1 MRDGLGYRLPRA
13 AGLWVAAAALVL
25 VFVSAGSPIPLY
37 NTYRQQD
44 GLTNADLSV
53 VTAVYLSTA
62 AISLL
67 VLGRLSDHLG
77 RRAVGLA
84 ALVASGLGLVL
95 MLGVHGVGE
104 LAGGRAFQGLAT
116 GLASSALG
124 AFVVDSAPPGRPWL
138 PAVVTGAS
146 PMLGIPL
153 GALLSGALVDHGPAP
168 RHLTFLV
175 VLGLLVAVAV
185 ALVLCPETVPA
196 AVDRRGIG
204 RRALASL
211 RPRVLVPAGARRPL
225 LAMAGLILAT
235 WSMGGFYQAFGPSI
249 AEEEL
254 GSTAA
259 LTAGAVFGSF
269 TVLAFLGGPLTSRLR
284 PHRALRLGLVA
295 YAACIAGVLW
305 ALHAEATAGFLAVS
319 LVAGV
324 TQGVAQ
330 TGGMQTLLARIGPG
344 DRAGLLSTVFLL
356 NYGCAAVP
364 SLVAGRLTTTFSLLQ
379 IACGYAVLVVVG
391 VAAAIALVQP
401 VPERR
406 TDDAGSEA
414 ARR

>member
-1 MRDGLGYRLPRA
+1 MPMRLPRA
-13 AGLWVAAAALVL
+13 AGFAVASAALVL

-37 NTYRQQD
+37 NTYRAQD
-44 GLTNADLSV
+44 GLTDADLSV
-53 VTAVYLSTA
+53 VTAVYLSMA
-62 AISLL
+62 AVSLL

-84 ALVASGLGLVL
+84 ALVSSAVGLVL
-95 MLGVHGVGE
+95 LLDVDGVGE
-104 LAGGRAFQGLAT
+104 LAAGRAFQGLAT

-124 AFVVDSAPPGRPWL
+124 AYVVDTAPPRRPWL

-168 RHLTFLV
+168 RQLTFV
-175 VLGLLVAVAV
+175 VVGVLLAVVAVLL
-185 ALVLCPETVPA
+185 ALGPETVPPGAGRARGA
-196 AVDRRGIG
+196 A
-204 RRALASL
+204 ASL

-235 WSMGGFYQAFGPSI
+235 WSVGGFYQAFGPSI
-249 AEEEL
+249 AEVEL

-259 LTAGAVFGSF
+259 LTAGAVFASF
-269 TVLAFLGGPLTSRLR
+269 TVLAFLGGPLTARV
-284 PHRALRLGLVA
+284 PAHRALQAGMLA
-295 YAACIAGVLW
+295 YAVCMAGVLW
-305 ALHAEATAGFLAVS
+305 ALHAGATAAFLVVS

-330 TGGMQTLLARIGPG
+330 TGGMQTLLARTAPG
-344 DRAGLLSTVFLL
+344 ERAGLLSTVFLL
-356 NYGCAAVP
+356 NYSCAAVP
-364 SLVAGRLTTTFSLLQ
+364 SLVAGRLTTTFSLFQ

-391 VAAAIALVQP
+391 VVVAVVLVRPVPAPPGLTAAAGTRSA
-401 VPERR
+401 VPR
-406 TDDAGSEA
+406 G
-414 ARR
+414 